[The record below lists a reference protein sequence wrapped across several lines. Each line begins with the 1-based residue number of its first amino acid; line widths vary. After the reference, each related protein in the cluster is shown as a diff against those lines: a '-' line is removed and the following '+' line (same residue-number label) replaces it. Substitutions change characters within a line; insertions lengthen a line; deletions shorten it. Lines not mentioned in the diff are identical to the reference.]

1 MATEQITGGTNRY
14 VASAEDIRE
23 RFDIDL
29 TTGEVIR
36 HSLINT
42 CSQMAWNL
50 TVSAFSSVVRDLQD
64 FSVGIASPWLPDQ
77 DLQLDLLAS
86 AEGCAI
92 HFFTFQYKARNNIME
107 FGLDNLEPGDV
118 LVYNDPFRGGSHV
131 MDIGCAR
138 PVFVGDEIIAFTM
151 TDAHWVDIGGPV
163 PGGFSP
169 GYATDMWMEGIRLSP
184 RLLFRGGKKVKSTFD
199 LFLDNTRIPE
209 ISLNDLQAKVATLGL
224 GEQAIRRSVEK
235 YGRDTFVNAM
245 RYVLDY
251 GERRMRAAIAEL
263 PDGDYLGEDAIDDDG
278 IVDEEHLVKATL
290 RKRGDCIEL
299 DLSGSARQSVG
310 NANGQ
315 SSDVASGGHIAIKS
329 MILPDVDTNA
339 GLFRPIDMVLPA
351 GSIVHALPPAANTQG
366 HLLPTCKLT
375 TAVQQALA
383 NARPDMAVGESYD
396 DIPTIG
402 FGGLDTRGDTPAPFV
417 CFQVPFGPFGGTAT
431 HDGLSYSLHII
442 GNCLE
447 LSYEIEEEF
456 YPIVILRKEFVP
468 DTAGAGTFRGGPA
481 MVWEEMPLVD
491 VTASASFEHI
501 RHRTKGVFGGAG
513 GHSAFISLVDPAPG
527 DDAPSTHDG
536 GSQPRGTVISG
547 MVDVATGAIDVE
559 HGEFRTGKWAN
570 RSIPARSVIVMQVA
584 GGAGYGSPLERDPVR
599 VQRDVEDELV
609 SIDGAREHYGVVIDP
624 TTLTVDEAA
633 TTARRTELKAEA

>member
-1 MATEQITGGTNRY
+1 MTSQQTVAESAGYI
-14 VASAEDIRE
+14 ASADDIRD

-64 FSVGIASPWLPDQ
+64 FSVGIASPWLPDR
-77 DLQLDLLAS
+77 DLELDLLAS

-92 HFFTFQYKARNNIME
+92 HFFTFQYKARNNLLE
-107 FGLDNLEPGDV
+107 FGLENLQEGDV

-138 PVFVGDEIIAFTM
+138 PVFVDGEIIAFTM

-169 GYATDMWMEGIRLSP
+169 GYATDMWMEGLRLSP
-184 RLLFRGGKKVKSTFD
+184 RLLFRDGKKVKSTFD

-209 ISLNDLQAKVATLGL
+209 ISLNDLQAKAATLAL
-224 GEQAIRRSVEK
+224 GEAAIRRGVEK
-235 YGRDTFVNAM
+235 YGRETFVNSM

-263 PDGDYLGEDAIDDDG
+263 PDGDYAGADSIDDDG
-278 IVDEEHLVKATL
+278 ITDERYLVNATL
-290 RKRGDCIEL
+290 RKRGDRIEL
-299 DLSGSARQSVG
+299 DLSGSSRQSLG

-329 MILPDVDTNA
+329 MILPDIDTNA

-383 NARPDMAVGESYD
+383 EARPDMAVGESYD
-396 DIPTIG
+396 DIPTVG
-402 FGGLDTRGDTPAPFV
+402 FGGIDDRGPQPVPFV

-456 YPIVILRKEFVP
+456 YPIVILRKEFVR
-468 DTAGAGTFRGGPA
+468 DTAGPGKFRGGPA

-491 VTASASFEHI
+491 VVGSASFEHI
-501 RHRTKGVFGGAG
+501 RGETKGVFGGEG
-513 GHSAFISLVDPAPG
+513 GHSAFVRLVDPV
-527 DDAPSTHDG
+527 DG
-536 GSQPRGTVISG
+536 GAPPPADRDGPDLRGRVISG
-547 MVDVATGAIDVE
+547 MVDPESEAIDIE
-559 HGEFRTGKWAN
+559 GGEFRTGKWAN
-570 RSIPARSVIVMQVA
+570 REIPARATVVMQVA
-584 GGAGYGSPLERDPVR
+584 GGAGYGDPLQRDPEMVAC
-599 VQRDVEDELV
+599 DVEDELV
-609 SIDGAREHYGVVIDP
+609 SREAARERYGVVLRDGGFD
-624 TTLTVDEAA
+624 VDAPMTEAL
-633 TTARRTELKAEA
+633 RQSKAGV

>member
-1 MATEQITGGTNRY
+1 MATQQTNPASGY
-14 VASAEDIRE
+14 VASAEDIRD

-64 FSVGIASPWLPDQ
+64 FSVGIASPWMPEQELE
-77 DLQLDLLAS
+77 LDLLAS

-92 HFFTFQYKARNNIME
+92 HFFTFQYKARNNILE
-107 FGLDNLEPGDV
+107 FGVENLEPGDV

-138 PVFVGDEIIAFTM
+138 PVFIDDEIVAFTM

-169 GYATDMWMEGIRLSP
+169 GYATDMWMEGLRMSP
-184 RLLFRGGKKVKSTFD
+184 RLLMRGGKRVKSTFD

-209 ISLNDLQAKVATLGL
+209 ISLNDLQAKAATLAL
-224 GEQAIRRSVEK
+224 GEQAIMRSVEK
-235 YGRDTFVNAM
+235 YGRETFVNAM

-263 PDGDYLGEDAIDDDG
+263 PDGDYEGEDAIDDDG
-278 IVDEEHLVKATL
+278 VTPEEHLVKATL
-290 RKRGDCIEL
+290 RKRGDRMEL

-339 GLFRPIDMVLPA
+339 GLFRPIDMVLPE

-366 HLLPTCKLT
+366 HLLPTCKLS

-383 NARPDMAVGESYD
+383 DARPDMAVGESYD
-396 DIPTIG
+396 DIPTVA
-402 FGGLDTRGDTPAPFV
+402 FAGLDTRGAQPAPFV

-456 YPIVILRKEFVP
+456 YPIVILRKEFVQ
-468 DTAGAGTFRGGPA
+468 DTAGPGTFRGGPA

-491 VTASASFEHI
+491 VVSSASFEHV
-501 RHRTKGVFGGAG
+501 RKKTKGVFDGEG
-513 GHSAFISLVDPAPG
+513 GHSAYISIVDP
-527 DDAPSTHDG
+527 DAPDRTAADG
-536 GSQPRGTVISG
+536 DGRTPRGTVISG
-547 MVDVATGAIDVE
+547 MVDTATGAIDVE
-559 HGEFRTGKWAN
+559 NGEFRTGKWAN
-570 RSIPARSVIVMQVA
+570 RQIPARSVVIMQVA
-584 GGAGYGSPLERDPVR
+584 GGGGYGSPLERDPELVR
-599 VQRDVEDELV
+599 RDVEDELV
-609 SIDGAREHYGVVIDP
+609 SVEAARSQYGVVLGGDG
-624 TTLTVDEAA
+624 LTVDEPATESLRNEMRSAA
-633 TTARRTELKAEA
+633 